1 MTALAPAAEISD
13 RQKLR
18 PPQVPTEHRQ
28 GADGERAAD
37 APVHPRRAPQTP
49 HTDVRPA
56 APSQAATR
64 HGPTTAPGDPTALCC
79 AVAHAATEV
88 LRGIRPIAQLV
99 RSVSPEVYEQ
109 LEARLQVSTTAR
121 LRRGAPPTPQ
131 SRSRV
136 RRARVV
142 RVGQDAAE
150 ASVVVDDVDRVR
162 AIALRVELH
171 RGRWR
176 AVVLEIG

>member
-1 MTALAPAAEISD
+1 MTALAPAAEIPD
-13 RQKLR
+13 RQTLR
-18 PPQVPTEHRQ
+18 PPQTPTEHRQ
-28 GADGERAAD
+28 DVDGEQAEGAPPSRQRA
-37 APVHPRRAPQTP
+37 PRREDDRLVATGRPKTRDGAPL
-49 HTDVRPA
+49 
-56 APSQAATR
+56 
-64 HGPTTAPGDPTALCC
+64 APGDPTAICC

-88 LRGIRPIAQLV
+88 LRGIRPIAQLA

-109 LEARLQVSTTAR
+109 LEARLQVSTAAR
-121 LRRGAPPTPQ
+121 ERRGAPPTPQ

-142 RVGQDAAE
+142 RVGHVAAE
-150 ASVVVDDVDRVR
+150 AGVVVDDVDRVR
-162 AIALRVELH
+162 AVALRVELH

>member
-1 MTALAPAAEISD
+1 MTALATAPEISD
-13 RQKLR
+13 RPTLHRPGTGTEGRRAGGWR
-18 PPQVPTEHRQ
+18 PP
-28 GADGERAAD
+28 
-37 APVHPRRAPQTP
+37 APRPGDPE
-49 HTDVRPA
+49 VR
-56 APSQAATR
+56 ST
-64 HGPTTAPGDPTALCC
+64 PGDPTALCC

-88 LRGIRPIAQLV
+88 LRGVRPLAQLV

-109 LEARLQVSTTAR
+109 LAARLQVTAAAR
-121 LRRGAPPTPQ
+121 ERRGAPPTPQ

-142 RVGQDAAE
+142 RVGPEAAE
-150 ASVVVDDVDRVR
+150 AGIVIDDADRVR
-162 AIALRVELH
+162 AVALRVELH